1 MKGWKGKAFLKS
13 HFCQSLNPERQFCK
27 SLNPQNPSAMQTC
40 PQRERESDFARWKKA
55 RGRRQEKPPVGSR
68 CYRRLSRSH
77 GRLGRVWEAYGPQHW
92 AGGCSILRGGEAGP
106 SKGPDTQ
113 RSVGAALG
121 QQGAGAWQGCWGPRP
136 TIGRQ
141 SRLTHSCVCVSHQGQ
156 QHFQQASLSALKS
169 RHFLVKQSLQLKHPG
184 QAGDKRD

>member
-27 SLNPQNPSAMQTC
+27 SLNPQNPSAMQTR

-92 AGGCSILRGGEAGP
+92 AGGYSILRGGEAGP

-113 RSVGAALG
+113 RSVGTALG
-121 QQGAGAWQGCWGPRP
+121 QQGAGAWARLLGAEADHREAEQAHSQLRLCQSPGTTALPTGLPFCPEEPAFPCKAKSPTQTPRP
-136 TIGRQ
+136 G
-141 SRLTHSCVCVSHQGQ
+141 G
-156 QHFQQASLSALKS
+156 
-169 RHFLVKQSLQLKHPG
+169 
-184 QAGDKRD
+184 